1 MNIQQLKHFVAV
13 AERGSLLKAATD
25 LSISQSGLS
34 RSMTALESSL
44 GLALFERKARG
55 VALTPQGKK
64 FLPRATA
71 IIHEHARAKDEFD
84 AEKELREGRL
94 SVGLN
99 NVLAYFLSNEALIE
113 MLGRPSRIRIETSFD
128 SYLSLR
134 ERTLAGEFDLA
145 VSIYEPAR
153 KHPELVYEDLM
164 PFESFPFANQHHRLT
179 KQARVGAVE
188 LAACRWALI
197 EGRAIQSVFEDYFR
211 SHQVAEPMI
220 SLQCAS
226 VPFLVSA
233 VAQLDLVTLLP
244 KQITRASLEGVG
256 ELRPLPVEGPFGRG
270 RIGLIYRRNGV
281 HTPLANEFA
290 RLLRRHA
297 SRL

>member
-1 MNIQQLKHFVAV
+1 MNIQQLKHFAAV

-55 VALTPQGKK
+55 VALTAQGRK
-64 FLPRATA
+64 FLLRATA
-71 IIHEHARAKDEFD
+71 IIHEHARARDELD
-84 AEKELREGRL
+84 AEKDLREGRL
-94 SVGLN
+94 SIGLN
-99 NVLAYFLSNEALIE
+99 NVLAYFLSNEVLIE

-128 SYLSLR
+128 SYLALR

-164 PFESFPFANQHHRLT
+164 PFESHPFANQRHPLASRS
-179 KQARVGAVE
+179 QVGAE
-188 LAACRWALI
+188 DLAACRWALI
-197 EGRAIQSVFEDYFR
+197 EGRAIQSVFEEYFR
-211 SHQVAEPMI
+211 SHQVAEPMV

-244 KQITRASLEGVG
+244 KQMTRAALEGIG
-256 ELRPLPVEGPFGRG
+256 ELRPLQVDAPFGRA

-281 HTPLANEFA
+281 QTPLAREVA

-297 SRL
+297 ARL